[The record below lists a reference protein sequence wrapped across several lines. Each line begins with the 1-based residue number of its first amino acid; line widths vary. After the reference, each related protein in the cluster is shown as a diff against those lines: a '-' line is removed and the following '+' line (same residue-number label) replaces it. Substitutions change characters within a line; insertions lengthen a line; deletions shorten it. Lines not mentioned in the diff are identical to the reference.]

1 MSGAKNSARRKRPA
15 SAPAST
21 IDEAEIRHFSRDS
34 AHWWDEN
41 GPFKPLHR
49 ANPTRMK
56 YLKNQ
61 MCEHFSR
68 DEKSLSGLE
77 GLKILDV
84 GCGGGLVC
92 EPLARLGA
100 EVTGLDADENAI
112 NAAKTHAKLGG
123 LSIDYRCMDA
133 ADLKE
138 RFDIVLALE
147 IIEHVPS
154 AQDFVTMIADKV
166 ATGGLVIFSTL
177 NRTPK
182 SYALGIV
189 ALEYVLRWVP
199 RGTHDWKK
207 FVKPSELASHARAV
221 GLEPTNLSGLIYN
234 PLKDSFAL
242 SDSDVGVNYFM
253 TCRTPEAKKPK
264 ASKKKA

>member
-1 MSGAKNSARRKRPA
+1 MMSGAKNSARRKHT
-15 SAPAST
+15 AST
-21 IDEAEIRHFSRDS
+21 VDEAEIRHFAKDS

-49 ANPTRMK
+49 ANPARMK
-56 YLKNQ
+56 YLKSRI
-61 MCEHFSR
+61 CGHFGR
-68 DEKSLSGLE
+68 DEKSLTALE

-112 NAAKTHAKLGG
+112 AAAKAHAQQGG
-123 LSIDYRCMDA
+123 LSIEYRCMDA
-133 ADLKE
+133 VDLKE
-138 RFDIVLALE
+138 KFDIVLALE

-154 AQDFVTMIADKV
+154 PQDFVSTIADKV
-166 ATGGLVIFSTL
+166 APGGLVIVSTL

-182 SYALGIV
+182 SFALGIV

-207 FVKPSELASHARAV
+207 FVKPSELASHARAN
-221 GLEPTNLSGLIYN
+221 GLEPVNLSGLIYN
-234 PLKDSFAL
+234 PLKDTFSI
-242 SDSDVGVNYFM
+242 SESDVAVNYFM
-253 TCRTPEAKKPK
+253 ALTAPQPK
-264 ASKKKA
+264 APKTKKKKA

>member
-1 MSGAKNSARRKRPA
+1 MSGAKNSASKKHT
-15 SAPAST
+15 AST
-21 IDEAEIRHFSRDS
+21 VDEAEIRHFAKDS

-49 ANPTRMK
+49 ANPARMK
-56 YLKNQ
+56 YLKSRI
-61 MCEHFSR
+61 CGHFSR

-100 EVTGLDADENAI
+100 EVMGLDADENAI
-112 NAAKTHAKLGG
+112 TAAKAHARQGG
-123 LSIDYRCMDA
+123 LSIDYRCIDA
-133 ADLKE
+133 VDLKE
-138 RFDIVLALE
+138 KFDVVLALE

-154 AQDFVTMIADKV
+154 PQDFVSMVADKV
-166 ATGGLVIFSTL
+166 APGGLVIFSTL

-207 FVKPSELASHARAV
+207 FVKPSELASYARAT
-221 GLEPTNLSGLIYN
+221 GLEPTDVSGLVYN
-234 PLKDSFAL
+234 PVRDAFSL
-242 SDSDVGVNYFM
+242 SATDVDVNYFM
-253 TCRTPEAKKPK
+253 TLRAPEGKTAK
-264 ASKKKA
+264 KKKA